1 MILDKNKL
9 PDVDDGTVRA
19 DIVKFIV
26 DNEFTIDFS
35 TQMHIDELQ
44 ALTPGLPFVKIADCL
59 LNTPDN
65 FPPNKNAREYLIE
78 DKNYSGKL
86 VDYRVVDSMKKLWKQ
101 KKKEW
106 IYVFLYDGR
115 IVKIGRT
122 SSSMDSR
129 FTSYNS
135 GSKRAML
142 QGTPATTNFMISQCN
157 YLAVLK
163 GMSVEVY
170 AQEVPSIVTTQIIYG
185 TVTQVENRIAH
196 EYERML
202 INIYKNLYG
211 ARPFLCGQ

>member
-19 DIVKFIV
+19 DIVKFII
-26 DNEFTIDFS
+26 DNEFTIDLS

-44 ALTPGLPFVKIADCL
+44 ALTPDLPFVKIADCL

-65 FPPNKNAREYLIE
+65 FPPSKNAREYLIE
-78 DKNYSGKL
+78 DKNYTGKL
-86 VDYRVVDSMKKLWKQ
+86 VDYKVVDSMKKVWKQ

-106 IYVFLYDGR
+106 IYVFLYDKR

-135 GSKRAML
+135 GKSRAMSK
-142 QGTPATTNFMISQCN
+142 GTPATTNYMISQCN
-157 YLAVLK
+157 YLALLK

-170 AQEVPSIVTTQIIYG
+170 AQEVPSITTTHTIYG

-202 INIYKNLYG
+202 INIYKKRYG